1 MSHILENLDILSE
14 GFPENKYS
22 IKIKSYI
29 ILTFQKLLA
38 PLQCHFWLGNT
49 QYFGFWRIH
58 SIFTPP
64 SLPSHLY
71 LVNILLM
78 CGMTEHIIYSWG
90 NEGPSSVFRI
100 KRITIWGLWWWCDD
114 QKNSCTVRLG
124 FGFNSTVYRIVLQK
138 MRLNWFEQKL
148 MKTST
153 RSISKLFN
161 EFVQFNQKSFAL
173 VLKGRLLIPFD
184 IHTIFSMRYLFFM
197 PTVTVCDAIQDILK
211 KFQFLKLLTLQFQRK
226 LVCTQ

>member
-1 MSHILENLDILSE
+1 MSFLVRQHTVFWFLADPFHIHPS
-14 GFPENKYS
+14 FPAVPFVPRKYS
-22 IKIKSYI
+22 FNVWDDRAHYLFLRQWRS
-29 ILTFQKLLA
+29 FV
-38 PLQCHFWLGNT
+38 
-49 QYFGFWRIH
+49 GFSNQTNYDLR
-58 SIFTPP
+58 P
-64 SLPSHLY
+64 
-71 LVNILLM
+71 
-78 CGMTEHIIYSWG
+78 
-90 NEGPSSVFRI
+90 
-100 KRITIWGLWWWCDD
+100 LWWWCDD

-184 IHTIFSMRYLFFM
+184 ISMRYKIF
-197 PTVTVCDAIQDILK
+197 
-211 KFQFLKLLTLQFQRK
+211 
-226 LVCTQ
+226 

>member
-71 LVNILLM
+71 LVNILLT

-100 KRITIWGLWWWCDD
+100 KRIMIWGLWWWCDD

-161 EFVQFNQKSFAL
+161 EFVQFRVTGKRSNDDMPYRPGASWWNFKTFGANPYFLCMFWTLSQKRIAL
-173 VLKGRLLIPFD
+173 FMF
-184 IHTIFSMRYLFFM
+184 IFYSG
-197 PTVTVCDAIQDILK
+197 
-211 KFQFLKLLTLQFQRK
+211 
-226 LVCTQ
+226 

>member
-14 GFPENKYS
+14 GFPENKYP

-100 KRITIWGLWWWCDD
+100 KRIMIWGLWWWCDD

-184 IHTIFSMRYLFFM
+184 IHTIFSMRYLQWLYAMRYKIF
-197 PTVTVCDAIQDILK
+197 
-211 KFQFLKLLTLQFQRK
+211 
-226 LVCTQ
+226 

>member
-1 MSHILENLDILSE
+1 MHMSIFWMSHILENLDILSE

-100 KRITIWGLWWWCDD
+100 KRIMIWGLWWWCDD

-138 MRLNWFEQKL
+138 MHFWCRIPTLPEWF
-148 MKTST
+148 
-153 RSISKLFN
+153 I
-161 EFVQFNQKSFAL
+161 VH
-173 VLKGRLLIPFD
+173 D
-184 IHTIFSMRYLFFM
+184 IHS
-197 PTVTVCDAIQDILK
+197 K
-211 KFQFLKLLTLQFQRK
+211 QRK
-226 LVCTQ
+226 WPIKAYASL